1 VNKDYL
7 KIFEE
12 TKALMYGHFV
22 LSSGLH
28 SDTYFQCAKVL
39 QYPKYLSKFSEI
51 LADNFSSLDVDKVI
65 SPAIGG
71 IVLGTEV
78 GRLLNKKT
86 IFSERVDGSMKLR
99 RGFSIKKDEKIL
111 IIEDVLSTGGS
122 IKEVIQLIKK
132 HGGNLVGVGVIVD
145 RSLEP
150 VFIHNNFFSITNQKA
165 KIFDKNNIPEDLK
178 DIPAI
183 KPGSNTIVSDAIEP
197 N

>member
-1 VNKDYL
+1 MNKDYL

-99 RGFSIKKDEKIL
+99 RGFNIKKDEKIL

-150 VFIHNNFFSITNQKA
+150 VFIHDNFFSITNQKA

>member
-1 VNKDYL
+1 MNKDYL

-86 IFSERVDGSMKLR
+86 IFSERVDGSMTLR

>member
-1 VNKDYL
+1 MNKDYL

-51 LADNFSSLDVDKVI
+51 LADNFSSFDVDKVI

-122 IKEVIQLIKK
+122 IKEVMQLIKK

>member
-1 VNKDYL
+1 MNKDYL

-71 IVLGTEV
+71 IVLG
-78 GRLLNKKT
+78 L
-86 IFSERVDGSMKLR
+86 S
-99 RGFSIKKDEKIL
+99 L
-111 IIEDVLSTGGS
+111 IHI
-122 IKEVIQLIKK
+122 
-132 HGGNLVGVGVIVD
+132 
-145 RSLEP
+145 
-150 VFIHNNFFSITNQKA
+150 
-165 KIFDKNNIPEDLK
+165 
-178 DIPAI
+178 
-183 KPGSNTIVSDAIEP
+183 
-197 N
+197 

>member
-1 VNKDYL
+1 MNKDYL

-51 LADNFSSLDVDKVI
+51 LADNFSSFDVDKVI

-86 IFSERVDGSMKLR
+86 IFSERVDGSMTLR

>member
-1 VNKDYL
+1 MNKDFL

-51 LADNFSSLDVDKVI
+51 LADNFSSFDVDKVI

-86 IFSERVDGSMKLR
+86 IFSERVDGSMTLR

-183 KPGSNTIVSDAIEP
+183 KPGSNTIFSDAIEP

>member
-1 VNKDYL
+1 MNKDFL

-51 LADNFSSLDVDKVI
+51 LADNFSSFDVDKVI

-86 IFSERVDGSMKLR
+86 IFSERVDGSMTLR

-183 KPGSNTIVSDAIEP
+183 KPGSNTIFSDVIEP

>member
-1 VNKDYL
+1 MNKDYL

-51 LADNFSSLDVDKVI
+51 LADNFSSFDVDKVI

-86 IFSERVDGSMKLR
+86 IFSERVDGSMTLR

-183 KPGSNTIVSDAIEP
+183 KPGSNTIFSDAIEP